1 MEIKTLVYISIFLM
15 IISMSLNYYVNYYI
29 VKANNLNDKKN
40 NEFVEDTKQ
49 NLKSIE
55 NKIRNYIN
63 PEQKK
68 IVKPKIIKVDSIKE
82 NSDIKNSNET
92 DNKSKKGNEE
102 IMKEN
107 SDIKNSK
114 EIDDELKKV
123 NDELLNLRAQIN
135 KETKLKNEKTKE
147 NDTTR
152 DVDKPKLVQNDKQL
166 KIPAKPLEEVF
177 LVKNNIFLKN
187 QGDKVCKALFN
198 SKLATKEQLNDSY
211 NNGANWCNYGWIEK
225 SEAYY
230 PLQNDTDNA
239 TCLGKKGLNG
249 GVMDEDLN
257 LGIHC
262 YGVKPSENTFYP
274 LDKLYNDSSM
284 SDKDL
289 AMLENYRKK
298 LNAGGIKITPFN
310 NNAWSKYSFKADT
323 IKIGE
328 STVVTE
334 KNDKSKDP
342 NSIKIEKV
350 IVKELILPEIK

>member
-1 MEIKTLVYISIFLM
+1 
-15 IISMSLNYYVNYYI
+15 
-29 VKANNLNDKKN
+29 
-40 NEFVEDTKQ
+40 
-49 NLKSIE
+49 
-55 NKIRNYIN
+55 
-63 PEQKK
+63 
-68 IVKPKIIKVDSIKE
+68 
-82 NSDIKNSNET
+82 
-92 DNKSKKGNEE
+92 
-102 IMKEN
+102 MKEN

-152 DVDKPKLVQNDKQL
+152 DVDKPKLVQNDKEL

>member
-82 NSDIKNSNET
+82 NSDIKNS
-92 DNKSKKGNEE
+92 
-102 IMKEN
+102 
-107 SDIKNSK
+107 K

-152 DVDKPKLVQNDKQL
+152 DVHKPKLVQNDKQL